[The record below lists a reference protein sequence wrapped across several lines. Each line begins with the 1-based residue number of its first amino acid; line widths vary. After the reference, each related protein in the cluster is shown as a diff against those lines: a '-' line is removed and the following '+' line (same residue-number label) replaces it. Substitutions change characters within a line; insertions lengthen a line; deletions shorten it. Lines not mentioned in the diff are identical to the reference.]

1 MEIWI
6 FLIRNQ
12 DDGVDLYDIIH
23 LDNNETLS
31 SIWPWQ
37 WPYYVLICFRDIIG
51 EENYQRI
58 TTKKVKES
66 FNSPELSDILIRSIA
81 TRLYFLHGG
90 RLGNRE
96 TKQRKHS
103 PLARCQGEHC
113 RKDSALDLSWE
124 KINFW
129 IGLSRIPTRSIGGG
143 CDTQIDWCQVKTA
156 LLKIWFAIR
165 MMSNCKS

>member
-23 LDNNETLS
+23 LDNNEALS

-37 WPYYVLICFRDIIG
+37 WPYYVLICFRDIIE
-51 EENYQRI
+51 EENYERI
-58 TTKKVKES
+58 ITKKVKES

-90 RLGNRE
+90 RLSCHG
-96 TKQRKHS
+96 Q
-103 PLARCQGEHC
+103 HC

-129 IGLSRIPTRSIGGG
+129 IGLSRIPTRSIGG